1 MKSRASTW
9 VFGLLGSIIA
19 HIAILAVL
27 LIAVQPDPVTEQP
40 MPTSELE
47 VQAYQLDRTK
57 AVEQAPQS
65 QQARADTPEGAAVDA
80 GAIPKSRAKV
90 TQAVGERLRPDVAKP
105 PAAAEIQQDA
115 TPLARVEATPAALRQ
130 TDPAAARIAP
140 TVAALSRV
148 NTAAPTPEKV
158 ALTQQAGQQIES
170 ARVASKTLTQA
181 KMPKQVPL
189 AAVIRSQSATPAALP
204 VATVTAAAAPLSAI
218 LPTAQP
224 AVAIVQTA
232 VPMGAALPQS
242 QAPRDDV
249 PAATPQPLD
258 APAQDV
264 DAAQVQPATPDA
276 QKLKAALA
284 FSGAEGDVDP
294 VSIAAFQSFMQP
306 GDIAAT
312 GDQLRDGVAGLL
324 AQVPC
329 SRMQVMFDPDTATL
343 QVNGH
348 IPDNDLRAP
357 VLAALRA
364 QMGENIAVSDNILI
378 LPRPQC
384 GALSGI
390 AGVGLPQS
398 TDQITNPLVIG
409 DDAQARVFT
418 FAKGDLLSLDMTAP
432 DYPAYIYLDYF
443 DAEGN
448 VLHLEPNEYAP
459 LRQADAQAVQQIG
472 ARTMEESGIK
482 LVIGPPYGQEIA
494 VAFAAS
500 EPLFDGLRPIQE
512 PAAPYLEWLKEQVA
526 TARDRN
532 PDFKGEWVYFFV
544 STADR

>member
-9 VFGLLGSIIA
+9 GFGFLGSIIA
-19 HIAILAVL
+19 HITILAVL
-27 LIAVQPDPVTEQP
+27 LIAIKPDPVTEQP

-65 QQARADTPEGAAVDA
+65 QQAKADTPEGAALDA
-80 GAIPKSRAKV
+80 GAIPESRAKV

-105 PAAAEIQQDA
+105 SAAAEIRQDA
-115 TPLARVEATPAALRQ
+115 TPLAQVEVTSAALRQ

-140 TVAALSRV
+140 ASAAPSRV
-148 NTAAPTPEKV
+148 TTTAPRPEKL
-158 ALTQQAGQQIES
+158 ALTQQAGQQIDP
-170 ARVASKTLTQA
+170 ARVTNKTLMLT
-181 KMPKQVPL
+181 KTNKPTPL
-189 AAVIRSQSATPAALP
+189 SAVIRSQSATPAALP
-204 VATVTAAAAPLSAI
+204 VAKVMTVAAPLSAA
-218 LPTAQP
+218 LATAQP

-232 VPMGAALPQS
+232 VPMGTALALS
-242 QAPRDDV
+242 RAPRDDV
-249 PAATPQPLD
+249 PAATPRPLD
-258 APAQDV
+258 APAQQV
-264 DAAQVQPATPDA
+264 NAAQVRPATPST
-276 QKLKAALA
+276 QRLKAALA

-306 GDIAAT
+306 GDIAAS
-312 GDQLRDGVAGLL
+312 GDQLRDGVTGLL

-329 SRMQVMFDPDTATL
+329 SRMQVIFDPDTATL

-364 QMGENIAVSDNILI
+364 QMGANITVSDNILI

-390 AGVGLPQS
+390 ARVGLPQS

-409 DDAQARVFT
+409 EDAQARVFT
-418 FAKGDLLSLDMTAP
+418 FAKGDLLSLNMTAP
-432 DYPAYIYLDYF
+432 DYAAYIYLDYF
-443 DAEGN
+443 DADGN

-472 ARTMEESGIK
+472 ARTMEDSGIK

-500 EPLFDGLRPIQE
+500 EPLYDGLRPIQE
-512 PAAPYLEWLKEQVA
+512 PAAPYLEWLKDQVGK
-526 TARDRN
+526 ARERT

>member
-1 MKSRASTW
+1 MKPRAATW
-9 VFGLLGSIIA
+9 IFGLLGSIIA
-19 HIAILAVL
+19 HFAILAVL
-27 LIAVQPDPVTEQP
+27 LIAIQPDPITKQP

-57 AVEQAPQS
+57 AVEQAPRS
-65 QQARADTPEGAAVDA
+65 QQAKADTPEGAALDA
-80 GAIPKSRAKV
+80 GAIPESKAKV
-90 TQAVGERLRPDVAKP
+90 TQAVGEPVRPDVAKP
-105 PAAAEIQQDA
+105 TTAAEIRQGA
-115 TPLARVEATPAALRQ
+115 TPLAQVETTPAALRQ
-130 TDPAAARIAP
+130 SEPTTAHIAPAAA
-140 TVAALSRV
+140 VASRV
-148 NTAAPTPEKV
+148 TTAAPASEKL
-158 ALTQQAGQQIES
+158 ALSQQTGQQIES
-170 ARVASKTLTQA
+170 AQVSAKTLIGV
-181 KMPKQVPL
+181 KVPKPTPL
-189 AAVIRSQSATPAALP
+189 AAVMRSQSARPAALP
-204 VATVTAAAAPLSAI
+204 VATVTAAAVPLSAI
-218 LPTAQP
+218 LSTAQP
-224 AVAIVQTA
+224 AVAIIQTA
-232 VPMGAALPQS
+232 VPMGAALAQS

-249 PAATPQPLD
+249 PAATPRPLD
-258 APAQDV
+258 APAQQV
-264 DAAQVQPATPDA
+264 DAAQVRPATPDA

-312 GDQLRDGVAGLL
+312 GDQLRDGVTGLL

-329 SRMQVMFDPDTATL
+329 SRMQVMFDPETATL

-357 VLAALRA
+357 VLAALRT
-364 QMGENIAVSDNILI
+364 QMGANITVSDNILI

-409 DDAQARVFT
+409 EDAQARVFT

-432 DYPAYIYLDYF
+432 DYAAYIYLDYF
-443 DAEGN
+443 DAAGN

-459 LRQADAQAVQQIG
+459 LRQAEAQAVQKIG

-494 VAFAAS
+494 VAFATS
-500 EPLFDGLRPIQE
+500 EQLYDGLRPIQE

-526 TARDRN
+526 KARELN

-544 STADR
+544 STAER